1 MTEKQLN
8 AVALYRLVSI
18 ADNSGPQFFDDPQC
32 FNRLFGRKILSKSV
46 DVIFSHWSSSIVEP
60 VANGVR

>member
-32 FNRLFGRKILSKSV
+32 LNRLFGRKTLSKSERHLLALV
-46 DVIFSHWSSSIVEP
+46 RSIVEP